1 MKNIICILS
10 IILLSHVGRAQQ
22 SNQQDTTRP
31 VQLGQQGWQRVPTG
45 TTDPIVS
52 VSFPTKDTA
61 FAGGATPL
69 RSVDGGLTW
78 QPFFPPVKGHIDFVN
93 GQDGYTQGYST
104 GRAYFTHNGGAS
116 WDSANDQLQVA
127 LYVTAVSRD
136 TVYIAGSND
145 VSHTYDGGKTWS
157 RSTIAGPGINGI
169 AFRDG
174 LHGVVVGSVQPGPQP
189 HHELTAACFTTDDGG
204 KTWVQHYTG
213 ATQEL
218 VSCTYLDT
226 KSLLAIGA
234 LGIAFRST
242 DQGLSWSRVD
252 SGATHEYYEIALRNQ
267 TAIAVGVNGLIRA
280 TLDGGTTWYNQASG
294 VSVTLTSVQ
303 MFDDKIALASGD
315 SGVILKTNDGGKDW
329 VQIAPQSS
337 QALNVLSYQNPETPN
352 VEIVY
357 TLPQLQNVTAKVY
370 NLMGKEVAN
379 LANGELQQSGKQRLV
394 FNGSAVA
401 SGTYLYTITTN
412 RFHASGKFE
421 VTH

>member
-1 MKNIICILS
+1 
-10 IILLSHVGRAQQ
+10 
-22 SNQQDTTRP
+22 
-31 VQLGQQGWQRVPTG
+31 
-45 TTDPIVS
+45 
-52 VSFPTKDTA
+52 
-61 FAGGATPL
+61 
-69 RSVDGGLTW
+69 
-78 QPFFPPVKGHIDFVN
+78 
-93 GQDGYTQGYST
+93 
-104 GRAYFTHNGGAS
+104 
-116 WDSANDQLQVA
+116 
-127 LYVTAVSRD
+127 
-136 TVYIAGSND
+136 
-145 VSHTYDGGKTWS
+145 
-157 RSTIAGPGINGI
+157 
-169 AFRDG
+169 
-174 LHGVVVGSVQPGPQP
+174 
-189 HHELTAACFTTDDGG
+189 
-204 KTWVQHYTG
+204 
-213 ATQEL
+213 
-218 VSCTYLDT
+218 
-226 KSLLAIGA
+226 
-234 LGIAFRST
+234 
-242 DQGLSWSRVD
+242 
-252 SGATHEYYEIALRNQ
+252 LRNQ

>member
-1 MKNIICILS
+1 
-10 IILLSHVGRAQQ
+10 
-22 SNQQDTTRP
+22 

-303 MFDDKIALASGD
+303 MFNDKIALASGD
-315 SGVILKTNDGGKDW
+315 SGIILKTTNGGVDW
-329 VQIAPQSS
+329 VQISPPNS
-337 QALNVLSYQNPETPN
+337 QAIISQSYPEPSHGALTLSYSM
-352 VEIVY
+352 
-357 TLPQLQNVTAKVY
+357 PQLQHVTLSIVDVTGRLIATVV
-370 NLMGKEVAN
+370 NNELTTAGDHQLSIDAN
-379 LANGELQQSGKQRLV
+379 QYPPGIYYYMLRTE
-394 FNGSAVA
+394 
-401 SGTYLYTITTN
+401 
-412 RFHASGKFE
+412 RFQGSGKFTI
-421 VTH
+421 VK